1 MSGVP
6 IGILIAVIIMI
17 VPIYKILRANHVL
30 FKYRVAW
37 LLVTTFGIAGG
48 LLMGIVQ
55 MQAIQEA
62 ATAQARARAL
72 IGMSPWPNIIVIF
85 SPLAAYIGLRTV
97 HKKPKAEGRTSE

>member
-37 LLVTTFGIAGG
+37 LLVTAFGIAGG
-48 LLMGIVQ
+48 LYNGYRSDAGHTGGRHSASAGTGAYRHV
-55 MQAIQEA
+55 
-62 ATAQARARAL
+62 AL
-72 IGMSPWPNIIVIF
+72 AKYHRYFQSAGGLHWPSNC
-85 SPLAAYIGLRTV
+85 SQ
-97 HKKPKAEGRTSE
+97 KA